1 MVKRSNSHVFVG
13 LGFVGFAVAIAG
25 AVYGGMKYGTSERSL
40 TTGNMT
46 EAAPAT
52 NTPQPAVMPQS
63 DRQTTQAQATSAP
76 SIEGT
81 WILAEWG
88 GEDGLSRCS
97 DYASPALYKRNHEMG
112 EVADYAADGSY
123 KSYFAYTTPGG
134 EEHYTHYSATW
145 EQERSKLV
153 LLNFAAEDA
162 FRNESPREDRSMVFN
177 GPNVVRIDDRRYV
190 RCIGETGLD
199 GA

>member
-1 MVKRSNSHVFVG
+1 MVKRSNTHIWVG

-25 AVYGGMKYGTSERSL
+25 AVYGGMKYGGANQSAAIVTA
-40 TTGNMT
+40 T
-46 EAAPAT
+46 ETASAESGIAETQQAPTA
-52 NTPQPAVMPQS
+52 QP
-63 DRQTTQAQATSAP
+63 SAPGVVP

-112 EVADYAADGSY
+112 EVADYAADGSF
-123 KSYFAYTTPGG
+123 KSYFAYTTPSG

-145 EQERSKLV
+145 QQERSKLV
-153 LLNFAAEDA
+153 LLNFVAEDA
-162 FRNESPREDRSMVFN
+162 FRNESPREDRRLVFK
-177 GPNVVRIDDRRYV
+177 GPNVAMIDDRRFV
-190 RCIGETGLD
+190 RCIGDTGLD
-199 GA
+199 TEE